1 MSRFPD
7 PARSRAVLIGVSHFP
22 ESPELADLPAVREN
36 VASLWRRLTNDTT
49 GVLEPGHCEIADP
62 ASSTADIG
70 RAISKAAAEA
80 SDMLLI
86 YYAGHGLVDDRG
98 RLYLATNA
106 TRADAPKYSALG
118 VDLLREDLGG
128 SGAAAR
134 VLVLD
139 CCFSGRAIEVMTGE
153 DGLVDGQ
160 LSIAGT
166 YTMTSTSANAP
177 SYALA
182 GERYTAFTG
191 ALLAAL
197 DSPRPLTLDEIYR
210 SVAAELQSRGLPRP
224 RQRAT
229 DTAGALALA
238 RGPAEPDSPPTD
250 PVDEVRFRRDR
261 ATAKTQMKRN
271 MRKPLGI
278 VSMIVVGLPVLFAGL
293 NHDASWLWAIPV
305 YGGGCAAVMGL
316 ITALVGRSLP
326 METELVI
333 DRSAITVHLH
343 RSTAGDGTLRTP
355 WKDISHVGVLPPKRG
370 SVNPK
375 LTQVYEGNHLLVV
388 RLRPDVPFHSTR
400 GMRFSDE
407 LHELGYRVIATIGS
421 FGADKEQIL
430 AALDQF
436 AGDRVLHTEQEFLA
450 RDPRIQPK
458 MF

>member
-22 ESPELADLPAVREN
+22 ESPDLADLPAVREN
-36 VASLWRRLTNDTT
+36 VAGLWRRLTDDTT
-49 GVLEPGHCEIADP
+49 GVLGPGHCEVADP
-62 ASSTADIG
+62 GGSTADIG
-70 RAISKAAAEA
+70 RAISRAAAEA

-134 VLVLD
+134 VLILD

-153 DGLVDGQ
+153 EGLLDGQ

-166 YTMTSTSANAP
+166 YTMTSTTANAP

-197 DSPRPLTLDEIYR
+197 DSPRPLTLEEVYR
-210 SVAAELQSRGLPRP
+210 SVAADLQSRGLPRP

-229 DTAGALALA
+229 DTAGALALV
-238 RGPAEPDSPPTD
+238 RGPAERDKPPPA

-261 ATAKTQMKRN
+261 AAAKAQLKRN
-271 MRKPLGI
+271 MVKPFGF
-278 VSMIVVGLPVLFAGL
+278 SFVVVFGLPALVAGL
-293 NHDASWLWAIPV
+293 NHHASLLWTILG
-305 YGGGCAAVMGL
+305 YGGGYAALMGL
-316 ITALVGRSLP
+316 IAALVGRSVSL
-326 METELVI
+326 ETELVI
-333 DRSAITVHLH
+333 DRSAVTVHWR
-343 RSTAGDGTLRTP
+343 RSAAGTDTLRIP
-355 WKDISHVGVLPPKRG
+355 WRDISHVGVLHPKRG
-370 SVNPK
+370 SVNSK
-375 LTQVYEGNHLLVV
+375 LTQVYESNHLLVV
-388 RLRPDVPFHSTR
+388 RLRPGVPFSSTKDI
-400 GMRFSDE
+400 RFSDE
-407 LHELGYRVIATIGS
+407 LHELGYRLIAPIGS
-421 FGADKEQIL
+421 FGAHKEQIL

-450 RDPRIQPK
+450 RDPRVRSK

>member
-1 MSRFPD
+1 M
-7 PARSRAVLIGVSHFP
+7 RSRAVLIGVSHFP
-22 ESPELADLPAVREN
+22 ESPDLADLPAVRRN
-36 VASLWRRLTNDTT
+36 VASLWRRLTHDTA
-49 GVLEPGHCEIADP
+49 GVLESAYCEVVDP
-62 ASSTADIG
+62 AASVADIG
-70 RAISKAAAEA
+70 RAIGKAAAEA

-98 RLYLATNA
+98 RLYLATNS

-153 DGLVDGQ
+153 EGLVDGQ

-177 SYALA
+177 SYALG
-182 GERYTAFTG
+182 GEQYTAFTG

-197 DSPRPLTLDEIYR
+197 DSPRPLTLNEVYL

-238 RGPAEPDSPPTD
+238 RGPADPDTPPTD
-250 PVDEVRFRRDR
+250 PVDEVRFSRDR
-261 ATAKTQMKRN
+261 AAAKTQMKKN
-271 MRKPLGI
+271 MSKPFGF
-278 VSMIVVGLPVLFAGL
+278 VSLLLVGMAVLFAGL

-305 YGGGCAAVMGL
+305 WWGVFAGIIGL
-316 ITALVGRSLP
+316 ITLLVGRSLP
-326 METELVI
+326 GEAELVI
-333 DRSAITVHLH
+333 DRSAITVHL
-343 RSTAGDGTLRTP
+343 RRGTSGVGTLQTP
-355 WKDISHVGVLPPKRG
+355 WMDISHVGVLPPKRG

-388 RLRPDVPFHSTR
+388 RLRPGVPYHSTR

-407 LHELGYRVIATIGS
+407 LHELGYRVIATVGS

-436 AGDRVLHTEQEFLA
+436 AGDRVLHTKQEFLA

>member
-7 PARSRAVLIGVSHFP
+7 PAQSRAVLIGVSHFP

-36 VASLWRRLTNDTT
+36 VAGLWRRLTDDAA
-49 GVLEPGHCEIADP
+49 GVLGPGHCEVADP
-62 ASSTADIG
+62 EGSTADIG
-70 RAISKAAAEA
+70 RAISRAAAEA

-134 VLVLD
+134 VLILD
-139 CCFSGRAIEVMTGE
+139 CCFSGRAIEVMSGE
-153 DGLVDGQ
+153 EGLLDGQ

-166 YTMTSTSANAP
+166 YTMTSTTANAP

-197 DSPRPLTLDEIYR
+197 DSPRPLALDEVYR
-210 SVAAELQSRGLPRP
+210 SVAANLQSRGLPRP

-238 RGPAEPDSPPTD
+238 RGPAEPDKPPSD
-250 PVDEVRFRRDR
+250 PVNEVRFRRDR
-261 ATAKTQMKRN
+261 AAAKAQMKRN
-271 MRKPLGI
+271 TRKPLGF
-278 VSMIVVGLPVLFAGL
+278 VSVFVVGLPVLFAGL

-305 YGGGCAAVMGL
+305 WGGFAALIKL
-316 ITALVGRSLP
+316 ITALVDRSLP
-326 METELVI
+326 LAAELVI
-333 DRSAITVHLH
+333 DRSAIAVHLH
-343 RSTAGDGTLRTP
+343 RSTASTGTLRIP
-355 WKDISHVGVLPPKRG
+355 WRDISYVGVVPPKRG

-375 LTQVYEGNHLLVV
+375 LTQVYKGNHLLVV
-388 RLRPDVPFHSTR
+388 RLRPGVPFSSTK
-400 GMRFSDE
+400 GMTFSDE

-421 FGADKEQIL
+421 FGAGKEQIL

-436 AGDRVLHTEQEFLA
+436 AGDRVLHSEQEFLA

>member
-36 VASLWRRLTNDTT
+36 VAGLWRRLTDEAT
-49 GVLEPGHCEIADP
+49 GVLGPGHCEVADP
-62 ASSTADIG
+62 EGSTADIG
-70 RAISKAAAEA
+70 RAINRAAAEA

-134 VLVLD
+134 VLILD

-153 DGLVDGQ
+153 EGLLDGQ

-166 YTMTSTSANAP
+166 YTMTSTTANAP

-197 DSPRPLTLDEIYR
+197 DSPQPLTLDEVYR
-210 SVAAELQSRGLPRP
+210 SVAADLQSRGLPRP

-238 RGPAEPDSPPTD
+238 RGPAEPDKPPSD
-250 PVDEVRFRRDR
+250 PVNEVRFRRDR
-261 ATAKTQMKRN
+261 AAAKTQMKRN
-271 MRKPLGI
+271 MPKPLGL
-278 VSMIVVGLPVLFAGL
+278 VSVFVVGLPVLFAGL
-293 NHDASWLWAIPV
+293 NHDASWLWAIPLW
-305 YGGGCAAVMGL
+305 GCGFAALIGL

-326 METELVI
+326 LETELVI
-333 DRSAITVHLH
+333 DRSVITVLLH
-343 RSTAGDGTLRTP
+343 RSTASTGTLRIP
-355 WKDISHVGVLPPKRG
+355 WRDISHVGVLPPKRG

-388 RLRPDVPFHSTR
+388 RLRPGVPFSSTK
-400 GMRFSDE
+400 GMTFSDE

-421 FGADKEQIL
+421 FGADREQIL

-436 AGDRVLHTEQEFLA
+436 AGDRVLHSEQEFLA